1 MTNDE
6 LAAIAGLRARGFF
19 WRSYHDVSKHIK
31 SLSFINIRRYQ
42 MNTSNMKGNWK
53 ETAGK
58 LKQKFANL
66 IDNDLLFNKGKKE
79 ELFGRLQQKIGK
91 TKEQLRKL
99 IGKI

>member
-1 MTNDE
+1 
-6 LAAIAGLRARGFF
+6 
-19 WRSYHDVSKHIK
+19 
-31 SLSFINIRRYQ
+31 
-42 MNTSNMKGNWK
+42 MNTSGMKGNWK

-58 LKQKFANL
+58 FKQKFANL

-79 ELFGRLQQKIGK
+79 ELFGRLQQKLGK

>member
-1 MTNDE
+1 
-6 LAAIAGLRARGFF
+6 
-19 WRSYHDVSKHIK
+19 
-31 SLSFINIRRYQ
+31 
-42 MNTSNMKGNWK
+42 MNTSSIKGNWK

-66 IDNDLLFNKGKKE
+66 TDDNFLFNKGKKE